1 MAASAATGKKYVF
14 FDCDDCLYKNDWR
27 TATLLTAKIDE
38 YTQNV
43 LGLPAGKAYDL
54 YLQYGTAL
62 RGLVEEKL
70 IEEKDVEAFLQHVH
84 DINLDDI
91 KPDPSLRALIQA
103 IPYPR
108 WVFTASIREHAER
121 CLERLGIQ
129 DLFLGIISASSED
142 MIRKVGYARVCVSAG
157 VLTIGLAVIEVD
169 MEPQVRYEARSKV
182 LQRSHG
188 VRRCASNR
196 GGRLLV
202 FG

>member
-1 MAASAATGKKYVF
+1 MGLVPV
-14 FDCDDCLYKNDWR
+14 
-27 TATLLTAKIDE
+27 
-38 YTQNV
+38 QNFLGLNV
-43 LGLPAGKAYDL
+43 GLDLVQNFLGLPAGKAYDL

-91 KPDPSLRALIQA
+91 KPDHSLRALIQA

-129 DLFLGIISASSED
+129 DLFLGIISASSPD
-142 MIRKVGYARVCVSAG
+142 MIRKVGYARVCVTAG
-157 VLTIGLAVIEVD
+157 VVTTVGLAVIAVD

-188 VRRCASNR
+188 VRRCVSK
-196 GGRLLV
+196 
-202 FG
+202 